1 MVGPPHFRDLVW
13 SVTFLLKLTLLFF
26 IFRQRVYRVHPVFS
40 AYVLF
45 TVLQT
50 ALTASSLWRWG
61 AQSAEYF
68 GVAWG
73 AQAVVLGARWLAVGE
88 IARRAFAG
96 YPGIRRLSTTVL
108 YTVGMLIV
116 IYSIALSPDRWDWA
130 LLHAVRAVELCI
142 AIFVVT
148 MLLFAR
154 YYRLALTGLERQLAI
169 GFCLFSCSW
178 VVTNSIFQS
187 PRHPTGIW
195 FEFFQILAFLATL
208 LVWIN
213 AVRKPVQV
221 PQPVSSAV
229 LSPGMYGELSQ
240 QLDTRLRELNDRLS
254 HLLHS
259 KDSHP

>member
-1 MVGPPHFRDLVW
+1 MVGPLNLRDLVW
-13 SVTFLLKLTLLFF
+13 SLTFLLKLTLLFF
-26 IFRQRVYRVHPVFS
+26 IFWQRVYRLHPVFS
-40 AYVLF
+40 AYVLL

-50 ALTASSLWRWG
+50 ALTALSLWRWG

-73 AQAVVLGARWLAVGE
+73 AQAVVLGARWLAVAE
-88 IARRAFAG
+88 IARRAFAA
-96 YPGIRRLSTTVL
+96 YPGIRKLSTTAL
-108 YTVGMLIV
+108 YLLGMLIV
-116 IYSIALSPDRWDWA
+116 IYSIALSPNRWDWA

-142 AIFVVT
+142 AVFIVA
-148 MLLFAR
+148 MLLFAK
-154 YYRLALTGLERQLAI
+154 YYRLALTSLERQLAI

-195 FEFFQILAFLATL
+195 FEFSQILAFLATL
-208 LVWIN
+208 LVWLN
-213 AVRKPVQV
+213 AVRKPVEV
-221 PQPVSSAV
+221 PQPAPPSA

-240 QLDTRLRELNDRLS
+240 QLDIRLRELNDRLS